1 MGKIRLPL
9 INSEYEYY
17 KKYDID
23 VENFTSTTVGR
34 RSTLQIDYNVNVIDS
49 VIR

>member
-1 MGKIRLPL
+1 LSSQICHGGEVP
-9 INSEYEYY
+9 NEYY

-23 VENFTSTTVGR
+23 VDNFTSVSVGR
-34 RSTLQIDYNVNVIDS
+34 GSTLQIDYNVKVIDS